1 MRFVVAYLA
10 SGLVFVGLDAIWL
23 SQVALGLYRREVGD
37 LLLDQPN
44 LRIAGLFY
52 VLFVAGIVLLAVQ
65 PAVDNG
71 GWFAALW
78 MGAVLGLVAYGTY
91 DLTNLSTLR
100 GWSLAI
106 AAIDLAWGVILTA
119 TASTTG
125 YFAVVSLAQR

>member
-10 SGLVFVGLDAIWL
+10 SGLVFVALDAIWL

-52 VLFVAGIVLLAVQ
+52 VLFVAGIALLAVQ

-119 TASTTG
+119 TASTAG
-125 YFAVVSLAQR
+125 YFAVVILAQH

>member
-10 SGLVFVGLDAIWL
+10 SGLVFVALDAIWL

-52 VLFVAGIVLLAVQ
+52 VLFVAGIALLAVQ

-106 AAIDLAWGVILTA
+106 AGIDLAWGVILTA
-119 TASTTG
+119 TASTAG
-125 YFAVVSLAQR
+125 YFAVVILAQR

>member
-10 SGLVFVGLDAIWL
+10 SGLVFVALDAIWL

-52 VLFVAGIVLLAVQ
+52 VLFVAGIALLAVQ

-106 AAIDLAWGVILTA
+106 ATIDLAWGVILTA
-119 TASTTG
+119 TASTAG
-125 YFAVVSLAQR
+125 YFAVVILAQR

>member
-10 SGLVFVGLDAIWL
+10 SGLVFVALDAIWL

-52 VLFVAGIVLLAVQ
+52 VLFVAGIALLAVQ

-119 TASTTG
+119 TASTGG
-125 YFAVVSLAQR
+125 YFAVVILAMR

>member
-10 SGLVFVGLDAIWL
+10 SGLVFVALDAIWL

-71 GWFAALW
+71 GWVAALW

-106 AAIDLAWGVILTA
+106 ATIDLAWGVILTA
-119 TASTTG
+119 TASTAG
-125 YFAVVSLAQR
+125 YFAVVILAQR

>member
-10 SGLVFVGLDAIWL
+10 SGLVFVALDAIWL

-52 VLFVAGIVLLAVQ
+52 VLFVAGIALLAVQ

-119 TASTTG
+119 TASTAG
-125 YFAVVSLAQR
+125 YFAVVILAQR

>member
-10 SGLVFVGLDAIWL
+10 SGLVFVALDAIWL

-52 VLFVAGIVLLAVQ
+52 VLFVAGIALLAVQ

-106 AAIDLAWGVILTA
+106 AAIDLGWGVILTA
-119 TASTTG
+119 TASTGG
-125 YFAVVSLAQR
+125 YFAVVILAQR

>member
-10 SGLVFVGLDAIWL
+10 SGLVFVALDAIWL

-52 VLFVAGIVLLAVQ
+52 VLFVAGIALLAVQ

-119 TASTTG
+119 TASTGG
-125 YFAVVSLAQR
+125 YFAVVILAQR